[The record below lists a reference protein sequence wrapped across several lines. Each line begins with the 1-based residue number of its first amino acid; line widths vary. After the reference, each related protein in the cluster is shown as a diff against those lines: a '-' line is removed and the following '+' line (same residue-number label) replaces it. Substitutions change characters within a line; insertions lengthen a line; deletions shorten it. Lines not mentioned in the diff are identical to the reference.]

1 MALSYKTR
9 RRLSLLVLMVG
20 VPLYIVVAVNV
31 VELFD
36 RPPILVELLV
46 YLVLGV
52 LWALP
57 LRAVFLGVGRAD
69 PDAPPPPDPAKARG
83 RD

>member
-9 RRLSLLVLMVG
+9 RRLSLLVLAVG
-20 VPLYIVVAVNV
+20 LPVYIVLAVNL
-31 VELFD
+31 VEMFD

-46 YLVLGV
+46 YLLLGV

-57 LRAVFLGVGRAD
+57 FRGVFLGVGRAD
-69 PDAPPPPDPAKARG
+69 PDAPPPPSDEAR
-83 RD
+83 R

>member
-1 MALSYKTR
+1 MALSYKSR
-9 RRLSLLVLMVG
+9 RRLSLLVLVVG
-20 VPLYIVVAVNV
+20 LPVYIVLAVNLV
-31 VELFD
+31 DLFD
-36 RPPILVELLV
+36 RPPILVELLI

-69 PDAPPPPDPAKARG
+69 PDAPPPGDDRSG
-83 RD
+83 